1 MTNEIKSF
9 LRFVGKKNEKL
20 RFFQHLEPQKKNPS
34 IGFGKHFCN
43 YLKPNKENE
52 PKTEQRC
59 RSLNPK
65 PSINNI
71 REKLTKPR
79 RKIRK
84 DHKKFKRRRHQEPS
98 ESTISQQGFQIA
110 NGYYAI
116 TEIQIR
122 KIKSLNLRGV
132 KVGNC

>member
-1 MTNEIKSF
+1 MK
-9 LRFVGKKNEKL
+9 RYD
-20 RFFQHLEPQKKNPS
+20 FFIIWNPRKKNPS

-43 YLKPNKENE
+43 YLKPNKVNK

-59 RSLNPK
+59 RSINPK

-79 RKIRK
+79 RQIRK
-84 DHKKFKRRRHQEPS
+84 DHKKINRRRHQEPS
-98 ESTISQQGFQIA
+98 ESTISQHGFQIA

-116 TEIQIR
+116 TET
-122 KIKSLNLRGV
+122 
-132 KVGNC
+132 